1 MLIGTLALLFVVPVF
16 FVVFEYLQAKLRGPM
31 QKEPDQQLLYEK
43 EQTLIEKSAFN
54 TEK

>member
-1 MLIGTLALLFVVPVF
+1 MI
-16 FVVFEYLQAKLRGPM
+16 VFEYLQEKLRGPM
-31 QKEPDQQLLYEK
+31 QKEPDQQIVYEK